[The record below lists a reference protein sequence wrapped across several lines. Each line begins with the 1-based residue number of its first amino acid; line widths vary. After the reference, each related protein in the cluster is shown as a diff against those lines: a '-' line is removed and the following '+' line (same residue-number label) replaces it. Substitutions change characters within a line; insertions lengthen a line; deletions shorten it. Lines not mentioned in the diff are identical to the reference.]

1 MENMILQ
8 HAKGSAAV
16 RFWIPSGQPKLRV
29 SGKITDGHKTVL
41 VAEKHQPKN

>member
-29 SGKITDGHKTVL
+29 SGKITVL